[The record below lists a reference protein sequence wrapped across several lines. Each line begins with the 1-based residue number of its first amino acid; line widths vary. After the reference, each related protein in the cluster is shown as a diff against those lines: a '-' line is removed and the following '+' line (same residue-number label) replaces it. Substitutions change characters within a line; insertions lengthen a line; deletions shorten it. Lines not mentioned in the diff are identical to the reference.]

1 MNGLSES
8 HLIKLVIEW
17 VKENNPKRRT
27 EVIEINQNTDLFK
40 SGVIDSFG
48 LVDLIVYIESEIGC
62 VVELA
67 DTDPE
72 EFSVVRGLCRIA
84 LKGDHS
90 G

>member
-17 VKENNPKRRT
+17 VKENNP
-27 EVIEINQNTDLFK
+27 NTDLFK
-40 SGVIDSFG
+40 SGAIDSFG
-48 LVDLIVYIESEIGC
+48 LVDLIVYIESETGC

-67 DTDPE
+67 DTDPG
-72 EFSVVRGLCRIA
+72 EFSVVRGLCRVA
-84 LKGDHS
+84 LKGNHL

>member
-27 EVIEINQNTDLFK
+27 EAIEINENTDLFK
-40 SGVIDSFG
+40 SGAIDSFG
-48 LVDLIVYIESEIGC
+48 LVDLIVYIEIGC

-67 DTDPE
+67 DTDPG

-84 LKGDHS
+84 LKADHL